1 MAGFHPRYLCRSG
14 LRLVFAREIPNLTPC
29 ESPFLVTVL
38 AGTALAQSNDRAELA
53 SLRQDLLLLN
63 QRVGELSM
71 AVEQLTR
78 DNGALQA
85 KASQSY
91 ITIEQLNK
99 AVADTSRAMQ
109 AALGDQKK
117 EVLAQV
123 AGQLEKLGRQTNAAL
138 DAMAKSQ
145 VTRPTVQTTFSDDFP
160 KEGVN
165 YTVVAGDTLSG
176 IAKKTGGKLSDIR
189 NANKIAD
196 DTRIRV
202 GQTLFIP
209 QGK

>member
-1 MAGFHPRYLCRSG
+1 MRVSLIRYGAAL
-14 LRLVFAREIPNLTPC
+14 LVSAVIAR
-29 ESPFLVTVL
+29 
-38 AGTALAQSNDRAELA
+38 AQTNDRAELG
-53 SLRQDLLLLN
+53 SLRQDVLLLR
-63 QRVGELSM
+63 QQVGELAM

-78 DNGALQA
+78 DNAALQA

-91 ITIEQLNK
+91 VTLDQLNK
-99 AVADTSRAMQ
+99 AIADTNRVMQ

-138 DAMAKSQ
+138 DALAKSQ
-145 VTRPTVQTTFSDDFP
+145 ATRPAVQTSFSEDFP
-160 KEGVN
+160 KEGIN
-165 YTVVAGDTLSG
+165 YTVQAGDTLSG
-176 IAKKTGGKLSDIR
+176 IAKKTGGKLADIR
-189 NANKIAD
+189 NANRIAD
-196 DTRIRV
+196 DAKIRT